1 MSHSFTPTTVRA
13 LRRELD
19 AGASPRRL
27 ALLHGVS
34 TETMRRIARR
44 ETYVGE
50 EWEPMCE
57 VPVKAVPAAEVSA
70 SLDRL
75 QNLLK
80 EDGEGKDE

>member
-44 ETYVGE
+44 ETYVGP
-50 EWEPMCE
+50 EWEPLCE
-57 VPVKAVPAAEVSA
+57 VTAQAVPSAEIA
-70 SLDRL
+70 ESLTRL

-80 EDGEGKDE
+80 KDGEGKDE